1 MNVHVSEGKAV
12 SQGAVEYEK
21 LGAGTANGQGGPDVS
36 IIVPCY
42 NESANVR
49 PLVEM
54 LRKVLDGRRWEVIF
68 VDDNSPDGTSDVV
81 RALAQEDSRVRGLCR
96 IGRRGLSS
104 AVIEGALSSSAQVV
118 AVMDGDLQHDES
130 RLPALIDAVAGGG
143 CDLAVGSRHVE
154 GGSNQGLANAW
165 RHALSDGGIWL
176 AQRFMPVRL
185 TDPMSG
191 FFAIR
196 QDRFRQIAPFLA
208 ATGFKILLDLV
219 LSSPTPLKVQ
229 EIPCGFRARVAGE
242 SKLDVVV
249 MLQFGALLV
258 DKLCHGLVPLRFIAF
273 CGVGFAGVLTNL
285 VIMRLALLAGADFS
299 LAQGVG
305 TVVAMIVNFFL
316 DNTVTYRDRRLKGA
330 RAARGLL
337 LFVLVC
343 SVGAVANIGIAR
355 LLYDQGHMITEASV
369 AGAIMAAVWNYA
381 MSSTIVWRP

>member
-1 MNVHVSEGKAV
+1 
-12 SQGAVEYEK
+12 
-21 LGAGTANGQGGPDVS
+21 
-36 IIVPCY
+36 
-42 NESANVR
+42 
-49 PLVEM
+49 
-54 LRKVLDGRRWEVIF
+54 
-68 VDDNSPDGTSDVV
+68 
-81 RALAQEDSRVRGLCR
+81 
-96 IGRRGLSS
+96 
-104 AVIEGALSSSAQVV
+104 VIEGALSSSAQVV

-130 RLPALIDAVAGGG
+130 RLPALIDAVAGGR

-196 QDRFRQIAPFLA
+196 QDRFQQIAPFLA

-219 LSSPTPLKVQ
+219 LSSSRPLKVQ

-258 DKLCHGLVPLRFIAF
+258 DKLCRGLVPLRFIAF
-273 CGVGFAGVLTNL
+273 CGVGLAGVLTNL
-285 VIMRLALLAGADFS
+285 VIMRLALLCGADFS

-316 DNTVTYRDRRLKGA
+316 DNTVTYRDRRLKGV

-337 LFVLVC
+337 LFMLVC
-343 SVGAVANIGIAR
+343 SVGAIANIGIAR
-355 LLYDQGHMITEASV
+355 LLYDQGHMLTEASV

>member
-81 RALAQEDSRVRGLCR
+81 RALAQEDSHVRGLCR

-337 LFVLVC
+337 LFMLVC